1 MKKVKVRS
9 YCSPT
14 LVLLAF
20 DWPEGARE
28 DFLGF
33 AVSRVPG
40 FRTKDG
46 HIEDKSWLPNRVGF
60 DGPVTGKMHA
70 DFPSNTS
77 PLQKFMWWDARIDD
91 PDRGKEFA
99 YTVYPVVGT
108 SDDLKMLDECGTV
121 HKLRIP
127 LQEEK
132 GIGTYFNRA
141 VVSSQAFSKKF
152 GDLDESGLGDAL
164 SWLANGLEKVVPA
177 FLSKGSSIEGAIYHM
192 TDKWWVRPALHKVR
206 KASIVFNQTR
216 RDDANADAVEELASA
231 EQVEF
236 LPRTRANIMHN
247 KFLVRIEGKTPVA
260 VLAGSANFT
269 TEGIATQAN
278 VLHTFQSEKLA
289 RLYLERKQLLGDDP
303 TISET
308 AKEAG
313 WSKSVTVG
321 DAKISVFFPPEPKP
335 GRESLDR
342 IVEAVKK
349 AKQSV
354 MFCLFS
360 PTDEELRDA
369 AFDAADEGKMMY
381 GLINSI
387 SERIDE
393 DEEPT
398 NAAEKAKVEIY
409 HRSRDH
415 KDVFAHDLYPSDSAP
430 DGFWFETSSL
440 PGAGSKFPV
449 YIHHKFVIID
459 AETDK
464 PTVFTGSANMS
475 GNALYRNDEN
485 LLEITGSPRIAAI
498 YLAEFLRLYE
508 HYRARATW
516 NRYMAGR
523 TKTYKLQPNNHWTG
537 KAFKKGSPEYK
548 SRINMAG

>member
-14 LVLLAF
+14 LVLLAL
-20 DWPEGARE
+20 DWPDGARK

-33 AVSRVPG
+33 AISREPG
-40 FRTKDG
+40 YRNKDG
-46 HIEDKSWLPNRVGF
+46 ETEALSWLPNRVGF
-60 DGPVTGKMHA
+60 DGPAAARHV

-77 PLQKFMWWDARIDD
+77 PLQKFQWWDARIDD
-91 PDRGKEFA
+91 PDRGKEFT

-108 SDDLKMLDECGTV
+108 PDDLHLLKECAVV

-127 LQEEK
+127 PPEEK

-152 GDLDESGLGDAL
+152 GDLDEERLPEAL
-164 SWLANGLEKVVPA
+164 AWLANGLEKVVPSFMSNA
-177 FLSKGSSIEGAIYHM
+177 SNIEGAIYHL
-192 TDKWWVRPALHKVR
+192 TDKWWVRPALHDVK
-206 KASIVFNQTR
+206 KASIVYNQTR
-216 RDDANADAVEELASA
+216 RDDANAATVEELESA

-247 KFLVRIEGKTPVA
+247 KFLVRFEGRTPVA

-269 TEGIATQAN
+269 TEGLATQAN
-278 VLHTFQSEKLA
+278 VLHTFKSEKLA
-289 RLYLERKQLLGDDP
+289 RLYLDRKTLLADDP

-313 WSKSVTVG
+313 WSKPVSVG
-321 DAKISVFFPPEPKP
+321 DAKVSVFFPPEPKK

-342 IVEAVKK
+342 VVEAVQR

-369 AFDAADEGKMMY
+369 IFDAADDGKMMF

-387 SERIDE
+387 SERVDE
-393 DEEPT
+393 DEEPS

-415 KDVFAHDLYPSDSAP
+415 KDVFAHDLYPNDSAP
-430 DGFWFETSSL
+430 DGFWFETSNL

-485 LLEITGSPRIAAI
+485 LLQITGSPRLAAI

-523 TKTYKLQPNNHWTG
+523 TRTYKLQPDNRWTG
-537 KAFKKGSPEYK
+537 KAYKKGSPEYK